1 MIGDGELTTE
11 NMLDCAL
18 DVVTELT
25 DE

>member
-1 MIGDGELTTE
+1 MIGDGELTE
-11 NMLDCAL
+11 NKQDCAL